1 MADKLL
7 YVLAGYD
14 DDTEER
20 LSGMQNKLYELGFFG
35 VQTKNIPM
43 HFTLGSFET
52 EREEEMKER
61 LIRLS
66 KSVREFA
73 VDLSK
78 IGLFQNPS
86 EPVLFVK
93 LEESREILELREHF
107 KDNVDVF
114 PWAAHTTLLIDKPE
128 VIREAQKHVM
138 EEFCPFSGK
147 VTTLH
152 LYEFFPARHILSVR
166 LTTEEPEW
174 LYSEEAFTIYADCMY
189 KPELGKYRELM
200 KQYMDSPAVMILV
213 NQTDSDVSAIMVS
226 EFTDDDTKILGIAVA
241 EKYRGYGIGRKMT
254 EDLHQMSA
262 GRPLLAETDGD
273 ALGFYRSCGFSVE
286 KIRKRYPDGIAERY
300 LCRLL

>member
-189 KPELGKYRELM
+189 KPELGKYRKLM

>member
-128 VIREAQKHVM
+128 VIREAQKHV
-138 EEFCPFSGK
+138 
-147 VTTLH
+147 
-152 LYEFFPARHILSVR
+152 
-166 LTTEEPEW
+166 
-174 LYSEEAFTIYADCMY
+174 
-189 KPELGKYRELM
+189 
-200 KQYMDSPAVMILV
+200 
-213 NQTDSDVSAIMVS
+213 
-226 EFTDDDTKILGIAVA
+226 
-241 EKYRGYGIGRKMT
+241 
-254 EDLHQMSA
+254 
-262 GRPLLAETDGD
+262 
-273 ALGFYRSCGFSVE
+273 
-286 KIRKRYPDGIAERY
+286 
-300 LCRLL
+300 

>member
-1 MADKLL
+1 M
-7 YVLAGYD
+7 
-14 DDTEER
+14 
-20 LSGMQNKLYELGFFG
+20 
-35 VQTKNIPM
+35 
-43 HFTLGSFET
+43 
-52 EREEEMKER
+52 
-61 LIRLS
+61 S

-73 VDLSK
+73 VDLDK

-86 EPVLFVK
+86 EHVLFVK
-93 LEESREILELREHF
+93 PEESREMLALREHF
-107 KDNVDVF
+107 KDNVDVY

-128 VIREAQKHVM
+128 VIQVAQKHVM
-138 EEFCPFSGK
+138 EEFCTFSGK

-166 LTTEEPEW
+166 LTSEEPEW
-174 LYSEEAFTIYADCMY
+174 FYSEEAFAIYADCMY
-189 KPELGKYRELM
+189 KPEIGKYQKLM

-254 EDLHQMSA
+254 EDLRQMSA
-262 GRPLLAETDGD
+262 NRPLLAETDGD
-273 ALGFYRSCGFSVE
+273 AVGFYRSCGFSVE

>member
-1 MADKLL
+1 MAEKLL

-14 DDTEER
+14 DATQEK
-20 LSGMQNKLYELGFFG
+20 LSAMQNKLYELGFSG
-35 VQTKNIPM
+35 MQTKNIPM
-43 HFTLGSFET
+43 HFTLGSFDVS
-52 EREEEMKER
+52 REEELKER

-73 VDLSK
+73 VDFNK

-86 EPVLFVK
+86 EHVLFVK
-93 LEESREILELREHF
+93 PEENREMLALREHF
-107 KDNVDVF
+107 QDNVDVF
-114 PWAAHTTLLIDKPE
+114 SWEAHTTLLIDKPE
-128 VIREAQKHVM
+128 VIQVAQKHVL
-138 EEFCPFSGK
+138 EEFRPFSGK

-152 LYEFFPARHILSVR
+152 LYEFFPARHILSVW
-166 LTTEEPEW
+166 LTAEEPEW
-174 LYSEEAFTIYADCMY
+174 LYSEEAFAIYADCMY

-200 KQYMDSPAVMILV
+200 KQYMDSPAVMILL
-213 NQTDSDVSAIMVS
+213 NQRDGDISAIMVS

-254 EDLHQMSA
+254 EDLRQMSA